1 MYANFDWA
9 DCKLWLRSSDKC
21 TGCSKACLSRTAIPF
36 SLMNSYWH
44 AGLVRNS
51 NLNTGFTAA
60 GRSGRHG
67 LLKRKFGLKDYWKA
81 KHWQWNHWHWKQRPC
96 EWGVSFPIYSRWHLL
111 VVEMGS
117 IMQRVWHLSNVFP
130 VRSWENEPSVST
142 QQVIPAE
149 RQRNQILLW
158 RNRNLLCACW
168 KHKTLW
174 TSKICF
180 YTVSAFNIQCCKI
193 WVIKGK
199 LCCCLMVHD

>member
-1 MYANFDWA
+1 M
-9 DCKLWLRSSDKC
+9 
-21 TGCSKACLSRTAIPF
+21 
-36 SLMNSYWH
+36 
-44 AGLVRNS
+44 LVWWETQIWTS
-51 NLNTGFTAA
+51 FTAA
-60 GRSGRHG
+60 GRSGRHR

-96 EWGVSFPIYSRWHLL
+96 EWGVSFPTNSRVHLL

-117 IMQRVWHLSNVFP
+117 IMQRVWHLSNVFA
-130 VRSWENEPSVST
+130 VRTWENEPSVST

-158 RNRNLLCACW
+158 RNRNLLCVCW
-168 KHKTLW
+168 NVLLLLKTLW

-180 YTVSAFNIQCCKI
+180 YTLSAFNIQCCKI

-199 LCCCLMVHD
+199 CCCCLMVHD